1 MITEISE
8 PTDRDRALTDEQVCG
23 LCGDQIGCVLW
34 GDVPTREH
42 FLPYR
47 EISNSDLPGEPAR
60 VCEGCVPWLE
70 QLCEEHAE
78 PARAAAVALEQENA
92 LLLAR
97 IGEAHYDGDGCDPVA
112 ALQALQRQ
120 ALERNDCERC
130 IAMGYAAESA
140 LAVAGSPVHEDEPDD
155 LDHAE
160 TEELI
165 CAAAFTY
172 CDYNDGSGDDGFPA
186 FALIRIE
193 GQWTAVC
200 AYHAQ
205 AAAAGEMERNW
216 IVRDA

>member
-1 MITEISE
+1 MS
-8 PTDRDRALTDEQVCG
+8 DEQSGGVAVTG
-23 LCGDQIGCVLW
+23 QERL
-34 GDVPTREH
+34 TRG
-42 FLPYR
+42 
-47 EISNSDLPGEPAR
+47 GESIETDAGKLR
-60 VCEGCVPWLE
+60 
-70 QLCEEHAE
+70 
-78 PARAAAVALEQENA
+78 
-92 LLLAR
+92 LLADWLDIRDDEQGYPHGSREVQADLRR
-97 IGEAHYDGDGCDPVA
+97 IAGEIEGG
-112 ALQALQRQ
+112 
-120 ALERNDCERC
+120 
-130 IAMGYAAESA
+130 
-140 LAVAGSPVHEDEPDD
+140 VAGSPVHEDEPDD